1 MKVVLLGG
9 SSASTPE
16 LFRCLAACSPVPP
29 LQLCLVGRSRE
40 HLNPVMRA
48 AGILSAGVPIM
59 LQAASFE
66 RSELDAALCG
76 ADLVLIQI
84 RCGGYQGR
92 HIDETFPLQ
101 YGLCGDEGLGPG
113 GLSAAWRAW
122 PAMHEIISTIAS
134 VCPQATV
141 VVLSSPVTLFVRAA
155 RRLHPALET
164 FGICELPWTTLQDLA
179 GLLDAEAT
187 AIDFDYIGVNH
198 LGWFSRLEYE
208 SRDLLEEYAAR
219 PDCAAKWPSAELVS
233 SCRAFPTKY
242 LRLHYDRGKVLE
254 EQRRLAISRAQSLAR
269 ISLDAYRS
277 FQSGNRSEIL
287 AALAHRPA
295 PWYRHA
301 VVPLLVA
308 HSRRDTPIP
317 LFLTSPNDANETAFP
332 REDVLEIPTYVSA
345 VSLCPKPCREPP
357 PSQVLQT
364 MNSFV
369 AYERTA
375 TEALIQQSP
384 ERLRDALEMHPWVGR
399 PELAAVLAAD
409 ITARTQVSAN

>member
-1 MKVVLLGG
+1 MKIVLLGG

-16 LFRCLAACSPVPP
+16 LFRCLAACASVPP
-29 LQLCLVGRSRE
+29 LQFCLVGRSRE
-40 HLNPVMRA
+40 HLAPVIRA
-48 AGILSAGVPIM
+48 ARILSAEVPIM

-66 RSELDAALCG
+66 HSELGSALCE

-84 RCGGYQGR
+84 RSGGYEGR

-122 PAMHEIISTIAS
+122 PAMHEIISTVAS
-134 VCPQATV
+134 VCPRAAV
-141 VVLSSPVTLFVRAA
+141 FMLSSPVTLFVRAA
-155 RRLHPALET
+155 RRLYPALET
-164 FGICELPWTTLQDLA
+164 FGICELPWTTLRDLA
-179 GLLDAEAT
+179 TLLDAEAT

-198 LGWFSRLEYE
+198 LGWFSRLQYE

-219 PDCAAKWPSAELVS
+219 PCSAAKWPSPELVG

-242 LRLHYDRGKVLE
+242 LRLHYDRQKVLQ
-254 EQRRLAISRAQSLAR
+254 EQRGLAISRAQSLAG
-269 ISLDAYRS
+269 ISLESYRA
-277 FQSGNRSEIL
+277 FQSGNKRAIL
-287 AALAHRPA
+287 AALAARPA

-301 VVPLLVA
+301 VVPLLLA
-308 HSRRDTPIP
+308 HSRSATPIP
-317 LFLTSPNDANETAFP
+317 LFLTSPNGANETAFP

-345 VSLCPKPCREPP
+345 VRFLPRPCRQPP
-357 PSQVLQT
+357 PRQVLQT

-375 TEALIQQSP
+375 TEALIQQCP
-384 ERLRDALEMHPWVGR
+384 ERLRDALEMHPWVGSSG
-399 PELAAVLAAD
+399 LAAALAAD
-409 ITARTQVSAN
+409 ITARPQVEAH